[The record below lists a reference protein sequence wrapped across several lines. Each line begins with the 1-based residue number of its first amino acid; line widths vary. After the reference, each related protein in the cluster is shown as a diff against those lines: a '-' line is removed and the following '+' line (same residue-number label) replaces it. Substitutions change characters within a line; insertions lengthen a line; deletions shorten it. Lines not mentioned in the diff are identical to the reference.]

1 MLTRPNCPHPAARIL
16 LWCGWAVA
24 VERAAPSQLPFL
36 AVALA
41 TAFLFA
47 PVRHETGRLLRRT
60 RWLMAVLL
68 LTYAYTLPGTPL
80 WPPLEW
86 ASPTLEGLRQGAL
99 RVARLALMLAGLA
112 ALLASTSRPR
122 LIYGLYGLARP
133 LTGFGFDRRAFAVR
147 LGLTLDYVEHAPKP
161 ARWLDALRAPLA
173 DDALPATYTLHAE
186 RWQGCDSAVILAGL
200 LGVWIVLA

>member
-1 MLTRPNCPHPAARIL
+1 MAKCPHPAARIL

-24 VERAAPSQLPFL
+24 VERAASPQLPFL

-47 PVRHETGRLLRRT
+47 PVRHEAWRLLRRT

-86 ASPTLEGLRQGAL
+86 ASPTLEGLLQGAL

-112 ALLASTSRPR
+112 VLLAFTARAR

-133 LTGFGFDRRAFAVR
+133 LAWFGFDRRAFAVR
-147 LGLTLDYVEHAPKP
+147 LGLTLDYVEHASKP
-161 ARWLDALRAPLA
+161 ARWLDALRAPLP
-173 DDALPATYTLHAE
+173 DDAGPATYILHAE

-200 LGVWIVLA
+200 LGVLIVLA